1 MTEAVSH
8 NAIMCVCVCVRV
20 CGMQQEFQ
28 FLIHFASGTWCMHTA
43 LIIIIIEIW
52 HKWVTTFLFNF
63 LSHII
68 QEVIGNKY
76 DGFERI
82 VAIV

>member
-1 MTEAVSH
+1 
-8 NAIMCVCVCVRV
+8 VCV
-20 CGMQQEFQ
+20 CGMQREFQ

-43 LIIIIIEIW
+43 LIIIIEIW
-52 HKWVTTFLFNF
+52 YKWVTTFVFHF

-68 QEVIGNKY
+68 QEVVGNKY